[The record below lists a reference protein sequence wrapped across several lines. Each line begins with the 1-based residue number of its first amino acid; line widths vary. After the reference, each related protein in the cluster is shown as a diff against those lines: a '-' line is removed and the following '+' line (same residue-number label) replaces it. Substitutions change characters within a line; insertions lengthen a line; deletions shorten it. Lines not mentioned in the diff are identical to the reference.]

1 MLSPAAHH
9 HNSTRR
15 RFGRTEVLLIAGIL
29 LFGAITLFG
38 SGEHPIGS
46 LTLGSTQVAS
56 AG

>member
-1 MLSPAAHH
+1 MLSPASHH

-15 RFGRTEVLLIAGIL
+15 RFGRTEVLFIAGIL